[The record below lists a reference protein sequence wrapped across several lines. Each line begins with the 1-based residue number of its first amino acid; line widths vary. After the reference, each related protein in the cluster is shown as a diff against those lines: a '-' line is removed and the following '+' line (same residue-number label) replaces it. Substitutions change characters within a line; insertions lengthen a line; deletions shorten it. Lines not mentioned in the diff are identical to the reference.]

1 MKKILCLVLT
11 LIMVLSSF
19 AMCLSVSAKGEEDFL
34 YRPDGTGG
42 HEDIVGKVIDPIVA
56 GKNTVFA
63 DSINEL
69 GFSSVNK
76 LEANGQTLTKE
87 NFDSFITANASD
99 KMFGID
105 FDFLYSK
112 NQGSF
117 FWNFT
122 NYKLEKSAIDIQ
134 SVLDRV
140 TGKKDHLKA
149 ADFILEWNAENTDPV
164 DNTVKAYSV
173 HDIEGYAAEKTSKV
187 STCIMKGE
195 YDACAE
201 VLNGYRYS
209 YEQKEVDKEIFADII
224 EERVVIHNDYTNR
237 DEIHYNYYYD
247 FSKGSFSLIRANA
260 NNQIINTISKTWK
273 NDAFFKDTE
282 TANKNAVKI
291 ANFIGNL
298 LYPNFVEIPEGTE
311 VFTDNKKLDAYDFF
325 ARITEVSG
333 LEDILQNN
341 WCEARTFNVKDI
353 MKALGVNIADDVL
366 LNVETEKGVYMG
378 ARILTDM
385 FREFFENPVVYVEQL
400 IQLFS
405 KSYGYTYQRAI
416 EALFVQKYPSM
427 AAKSRE
433 GAYPKLDPYN
443 GSELK
448 SVDGLINFITD
459 CIYVE
464 KVDAGQTNAKKFSF
478 APLPVNR
485 IVNAADADELHL
497 YFLCWFE
504 LNRVYGEN
512 KAMIETFIS
521 DIVAALK
528 ANYKSSTNSKP
539 KDIEATKKVLRTL
552 FLGEFTMVDVFTFHL
567 GTLTDNTINNFTP
580 SFFNNLKNS
589 IVTLFQKFIDAMDS
603 FMNLLFGWTGGILG

>member
-63 DSINEL
+63 NSINEL
-69 GFSSVNK
+69 GYSSVNK

-87 NFDSFITANASD
+87 SFDSFITANASD
-99 KMFGID
+99 KMFGVD

-122 NYKLEKSAIDIQ
+122 NYKLE
-134 SVLDRV
+134 
-140 TGKKDHLKA
+140 
-149 ADFILEWNAENTDPV
+149 TDPHIHETEV
-164 DNTVKAYSV
+164 AQ
-173 HDIEGYAAEKTSKV
+173 AEAEHRY
-187 STCIMKGE
+187 STCAMKGA

-298 LYPNFVEIPEGTE
+298 LYPDFVEIPEGTE

-325 ARITEVSG
+325 ARVTEVSG

-400 IQLFS
+400 LQLFS

-433 GAYPKLDPYN
+433 GAYPKLDPYD

-539 KDIEATKKVLRTL
+539 KDIEATQKVLRTL

>member
-1 MKKILCLVLT
+1 MKKLLCLVLT

-63 DSINEL
+63 NSINEL

-112 NQGSF
+112 KQGSF

-122 NYKLEKSAIDIQ
+122 NYKLE
-134 SVLDRV
+134 
-140 TGKKDHLKA
+140 
-149 ADFILEWNAENTDPV
+149 TDPHIHETEV
-164 DNTVKAYSV
+164 AQ
-173 HDIEGYAAEKTSKV
+173 AEAEHRY
-187 STCIMKGE
+187 STCAMKGA

-273 NDAFFKDTE
+273 TDAFFKDTE

>member
-1 MKKILCLVLT
+1 MKKLLCLVLT

-122 NYKLEKSAIDIQ
+122 NYKLE
-134 SVLDRV
+134 
-140 TGKKDHLKA
+140 
-149 ADFILEWNAENTDPV
+149 TDPHIHETEV
-164 DNTVKAYSV
+164 AQ
-173 HDIEGYAAEKTSKV
+173 AEAEHRY
-187 STCIMKGE
+187 STCAMKGA

-273 NDAFFKDTE
+273 NDALFKDTD

-311 VFTDNKKLDAYDFF
+311 VFTDNKKLDAYNFF

-378 ARILTDM
+378 ARILTDV

-400 IQLFS
+400 LQLFS

-459 CIYVE
+459 CIYVA

-539 KDIEATKKVLRTL
+539 KDIDATKKVLRTL

>member
-1 MKKILCLVLT
+1 MKKLLCLVLT

-63 DSINEL
+63 NSINEL

-122 NYKLEKSAIDIQ
+122 NYKLE
-134 SVLDRV
+134 
-140 TGKKDHLKA
+140 
-149 ADFILEWNAENTDPV
+149 TDPHIHETEV
-164 DNTVKAYSV
+164 AQ
-173 HDIEGYAAEKTSKV
+173 AETEHRY
-187 STCIMKGE
+187 STCAMKGA

-209 YEQKEVDKEIFADII
+209 YEQKEVDKDIFADII

-311 VFTDNKKLDAYDFF
+311 VFTDNKKLDAYNFF

-341 WCEARTFNVKDI
+341 WCEARNFNVKDI

-433 GAYPKLDPYN
+433 GAYPKLDPYD

-485 IVNAADADELHL
+485 IVNAADVDELHL

-552 FLGEFTMVDVFTFHL
+552 FLGEFTMIDVFTFHL
-567 GTLTDNTINNFTP
+567 STLTENTINNFTP

>member
-1 MKKILCLVLT
+1 MKKLLCLVLT

-122 NYKLEKSAIDIQ
+122 NYKLE
-134 SVLDRV
+134 
-140 TGKKDHLKA
+140 
-149 ADFILEWNAENTDPV
+149 TDPHIHETEV
-164 DNTVKAYSV
+164 AQ
-173 HDIEGYAAEKTSKV
+173 AEAEHRY
-187 STCIMKGE
+187 STCAMKGA

-459 CIYVE
+459 CIYVA

>member
-1 MKKILCLVLT
+1 MKKLLCLVLT

-19 AMCLSVSAKGEEDFL
+19 AVCLSVSAKGEEDFL

-63 DSINEL
+63 NSINEL

-76 LEANGQTLTKE
+76 LEANGQKLTKD
-87 NFDSFITANASD
+87 NFDSFITENADD

-112 NQGSF
+112 NQGTF

-122 NYKLEKSAIDIQ
+122 NYKLE
-134 SVLDRV
+134 
-140 TGKKDHLKA
+140 
-149 ADFILEWNAENTDPV
+149 TDPHIHETEV
-164 DNTVKAYSV
+164 AQ
-173 HDIEGYAAEKTSKV
+173 AEAEHRY
-187 STCIMKGE
+187 STCAMKGA

-273 NDAFFKDTE
+273 TDAFFKDTE

-298 LYPNFVEIPEGTE
+298 LYPDFVEIPEGTE

-325 ARITEVSG
+325 ARVTEVSG

-400 IQLFS
+400 LQLFS

-459 CIYVE
+459 CIYVA
-464 KVDAGQTNAKKFSF
+464 KVDSGQTNAKKFSF

-539 KDIEATKKVLRTL
+539 KDIDATKKVLRTL
-552 FLGEFTMVDVFTFHL
+552 FLGEFTMIDVFTFHL
-567 GTLTDNTINNFTP
+567 GTLTENTINNFTP

>member
-34 YRPDGTGG
+34 YRPDGTDG

-63 DSINEL
+63 NSINEL

-99 KMFGID
+99 KMFGVD

-122 NYKLEKSAIDIQ
+122 NYKLE
-134 SVLDRV
+134 
-140 TGKKDHLKA
+140 
-149 ADFILEWNAENTDPV
+149 TDPHIHETEV
-164 DNTVKAYSV
+164 AQ
-173 HDIEGYAAEKTSKV
+173 AETEHRY
-187 STCIMKGE
+187 STCAMKGA

-273 NDAFFKDTE
+273 NDALFKDTE

-298 LYPNFVEIPEGTE
+298 LYPDFVEIPEGTE

-400 IQLFS
+400 LQLFS

-528 ANYKSSTNSKP
+528 ANYRSSTNSKP
-539 KDIEATKKVLRTL
+539 KDIEATEKVLRTL

>member
-1 MKKILCLVLT
+1 MKKLLCLVLT

-63 DSINEL
+63 NSINEL

-87 NFDSFITANASD
+87 SFDSFITANASD

-122 NYKLEKSAIDIQ
+122 NYKLE
-134 SVLDRV
+134 
-140 TGKKDHLKA
+140 
-149 ADFILEWNAENTDPV
+149 TDPHIHEKEV
-164 DNTVKAYSV
+164 AQ
-173 HDIEGYAAEKTSKV
+173 AETEHRY
-187 STCIMKGE
+187 STCAMKGA

-273 NDAFFKDTE
+273 TDAFFKDTE

-459 CIYVE
+459 CIYVA

-485 IVNAADADELHL
+485 IVNAADTDELHL

-528 ANYKSSTNSKP
+528 ANYRSSTNSKP
-539 KDIEATKKVLRTL
+539 KDIDATKKVLRTL
-552 FLGEFTMVDVFTFHL
+552 FLGEFTMIDVFTFHL
-567 GTLTDNTINNFTP
+567 GTLTENTINNFTP

>member
-1 MKKILCLVLT
+1 MKKLLCLVLT

-122 NYKLEKSAIDIQ
+122 NYKLE
-134 SVLDRV
+134 
-140 TGKKDHLKA
+140 
-149 ADFILEWNAENTDPV
+149 TDPHIHEKEV
-164 DNTVKAYSV
+164 AQ
-173 HDIEGYAAEKTSKV
+173 AETEHRY
-187 STCIMKGE
+187 STCAMKGA

-311 VFTDNKKLDAYDFF
+311 VFTDNKKLDAYNFF

-400 IQLFS
+400 LQLFS
-405 KSYGYTYQRAI
+405 KSYGYTYQRAV

-459 CIYVE
+459 CIYVA

-567 GTLTDNTINNFTP
+567 GTLTENTINNFTP

>member
-1 MKKILCLVLT
+1 MKKLLCLVLT

-122 NYKLEKSAIDIQ
+122 NYKLE
-134 SVLDRV
+134 
-140 TGKKDHLKA
+140 
-149 ADFILEWNAENTDPV
+149 TDPHIHETEV
-164 DNTVKAYSV
+164 AQ
-173 HDIEGYAAEKTSKV
+173 AEAEHRY
-187 STCIMKGE
+187 STCAMKGA

-209 YEQKEVDKEIFADII
+209 YEQKEVDKDIFADII

-273 NDAFFKDTE
+273 TDAFFKDTE

-298 LYPNFVEIPEGTE
+298 LYPDFVEIPEGTE

-325 ARITEVSG
+325 ARVTEVSG

-433 GAYPKLDPYN
+433 GAYPKLDPYD

-539 KDIEATKKVLRTL
+539 KDIDATKKVLRTL

-567 GTLTDNTINNFTP
+567 GTLTENTINNFTP

>member
-1 MKKILCLVLT
+1 MKKLLCLVLT

-63 DSINEL
+63 NSINEL

-122 NYKLEKSAIDIQ
+122 NYKLE
-134 SVLDRV
+134 
-140 TGKKDHLKA
+140 
-149 ADFILEWNAENTDPV
+149 TDPHIHETEV
-164 DNTVKAYSV
+164 AQ
-173 HDIEGYAAEKTSKV
+173 AETEHRY
-187 STCIMKGE
+187 STCAMKGA

-311 VFTDNKKLDAYDFF
+311 VFTDNKKLDAYNFF

-341 WCEARTFNVKDI
+341 WCEARNFNVKDI

-400 IQLFS
+400 LQLFS

-567 GTLTDNTINNFTP
+567 STLTENTINNFTP

>member
-1 MKKILCLVLT
+1 MKKLLCLVLT

-63 DSINEL
+63 NSINEL

-122 NYKLEKSAIDIQ
+122 NYKLE
-134 SVLDRV
+134 
-140 TGKKDHLKA
+140 
-149 ADFILEWNAENTDPV
+149 TDPHIHETEV
-164 DNTVKAYSV
+164 AQ
-173 HDIEGYAAEKTSKV
+173 AEAEHRY
-187 STCIMKGE
+187 STCAMKGA

-341 WCEARTFNVKDI
+341 WCEARNFNVKDI

-459 CIYVE
+459 CIYVA

-539 KDIEATKKVLRTL
+539 KDIDATKKVLRTL

>member
-34 YRPDGTGG
+34 YRPDGTDG

-87 NFDSFITANASD
+87 SFDSFITANASD
-99 KMFGID
+99 KMFGVD

-122 NYKLEKSAIDIQ
+122 NYKLE
-134 SVLDRV
+134 
-140 TGKKDHLKA
+140 
-149 ADFILEWNAENTDPV
+149 TDPHIHETEV
-164 DNTVKAYSV
+164 AQ
-173 HDIEGYAAEKTSKV
+173 AEAEHRY
-187 STCIMKGE
+187 STCAMKGA

-273 NDAFFKDTE
+273 NDALFKDTE

-528 ANYKSSTNSKP
+528 ANYRSSTNSKP
-539 KDIEATKKVLRTL
+539 KDIEATEKVLRTL